1 MTNKPEIY
9 DLTIELCVRRD
20 MLSHLEKRL
29 ASGEGKELHYET
41 LGLFSHIQRV
51 DYENKLT
58 SRLIRQMKDEI
69 EEIATQV
76 KEYYNEP
83 GEVSVGSNPDSES
96 SSGVA

>member
-1 MTNKPEIY
+1 MTDKPDIY

-20 MLSHLEKRL
+20 MLSHLKNRL
-29 ASGEGKELHYET
+29 ASGETKALQYEP

-96 SSGVA
+96 

>member
-9 DLTIELCVRRD
+9 DLTIELWVRRD
-20 MLSHLEKRL
+20 MLSHLKKRL
-29 ASGEGKELHYET
+29 ASGEAKALQYET
-41 LGLFSHIQRV
+41 LGLLSHIQRV

-76 KEYYNEP
+76 KEYYDDSR
-83 GEVSVGSNPDSES
+83 EVPAESYPDSES
-96 SSGVA
+96 